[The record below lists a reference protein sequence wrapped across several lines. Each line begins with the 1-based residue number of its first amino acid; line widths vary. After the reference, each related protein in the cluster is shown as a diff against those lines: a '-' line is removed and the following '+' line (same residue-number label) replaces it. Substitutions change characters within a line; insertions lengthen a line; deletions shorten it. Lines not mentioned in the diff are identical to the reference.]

1 MNTKSISAFF
11 KKVETQMVKHSPEI
25 LTGIGITGMITAG
38 VMAVKATPKALDLL
52 SEIHEKEAELEMDK
66 KEVSKEI
73 ITKVAPVYIPSVL
86 ITGMSIACLIGAT
99 SVNNRRTA
107 ALATAYSLSESA
119 LKEYQEKVIETFGEK
134 KERGVRD
141 AIAKD
146 KIDRNPVSNS
156 EVYITKKGDTLCY
169 DTISGRYFKSDIDK
183 IKKIENELNRK
194 LISEMYI
201 SLNEFYYELGLQ
213 CTKNG
218 NDLGWNVGD
227 GLINIRFSA
236 QIAEDDTPCIV
247 LDYDYAPRYDFR
259 NLM

>member
-1 MNTKSISAFF
+1 MNTKNITTFF
-11 KKVETQMVKHSPEI
+11 KKVELQLVKHSPEI

-52 SEIHEKEAELEMDK
+52 SEIHEKEEELELDK

-73 ITKVAPVYIPSVL
+73 LTKVAPVYIPSVL
-86 ITGMSIACLIGAT
+86 ITALSATCLISAT

-107 ALATAYSLSESA
+107 ALATAYSLSETA

-134 KERGVRD
+134 KEHAVRD

-146 KIDRNPVSNS
+146 KIERNPVSNN
-156 EVYITKKGDTLCY
+156 EVIITKRGDTLCY
-169 DTISGRYFKSDIDK
+169 DTISGRYFRSDMDK
-183 IKKIENELNRK
+183 IKKIENELNRR
-194 LISEMYI
+194 LLSEMYI

-213 CTKNG
+213 CTRNG
-218 NDLGWNVGD
+218 HDLGWNVDD

-247 LDYDYAPRYDFR
+247 IDYNYAPRYDFR

>member
-1 MNTKSISAFF
+1 MNTKSIKTFF
-11 KKVETQMVKHSPEI
+11 KNVENQMVKHSPVI
-25 LTGIGITGMITAG
+25 LTGIGIAGMITAG
-38 VMAVKATPKALDLL
+38 VMAVKATPKALDSL
-52 SEIHEKEAELEMDK
+52 SEIHEKEAELELTK

-73 ITKVAPVYIPSVL
+73 VTKVAPVYIPSVL

-99 SVNNRRTA
+99 SVNNRRVA

-119 LKEYQEKVIETFGEK
+119 LKDYQEKVIETFGEK
-134 KERGVRD
+134 KERSVRD

-146 KIDRNPVSNS
+146 KIEQNPVSNS

-218 NDLGWNVGD
+218 NDLGWNVND
-227 GLINIRFSA
+227 GLVNIRFSA